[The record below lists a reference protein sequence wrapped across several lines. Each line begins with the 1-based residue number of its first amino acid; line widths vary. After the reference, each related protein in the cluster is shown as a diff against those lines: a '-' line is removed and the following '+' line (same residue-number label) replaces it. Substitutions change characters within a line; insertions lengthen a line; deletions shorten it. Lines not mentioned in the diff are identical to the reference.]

1 MLGSEAEQLARVEVY
16 DNVSSSLWHGA
27 ERGVHCDV
35 HCDGREGWSQ
45 GSSQGWRVWSRNLH
59 IIS

>member
-1 MLGSEAEQLARVEVY
+1 MLGSEAEQLARVEAY
-16 DNVSSSLWHGA
+16 DNVSPSFWHGA
-27 ERGVHCDV
+27 ERRV